1 MKLWAFE
8 ILGVT
13 RPTKPLGLRTFLKL
27 LILHKPN
34 LSKLQVFDI
43 LIHVHATKR
52 LWEKIIKEFHEK
64 IFLGI
69 NDSTN
74 TYTYVLHSFSNEGK
88 CAKIWG
94 WEKIQKM

>member
-8 ILGVT
+8 NLEVT
-13 RPTKPLGLRTFLKL
+13 RPTKPLGIRTFLKL

-52 LWEKIIKEFHEK
+52 MFMKKSLW
-64 IFLGI
+64 
-69 NDSTN
+69 
-74 TYTYVLHSFSNEGK
+74 
-88 CAKIWG
+88 A
-94 WEKIQKM
+94 